1 MTDIATREHI
11 YILVKQFYVKLMK
24 DALLKHFFED
34 LNTDK
39 KLERH
44 LQILVDFW
52 EQQLF
57 YSGNYKR
64 NALQPHLKL
73 HHKKPF
79 LKEHFKQWL
88 HLFTETVDEL
98 YTGIKAHQAKVKAQS
113 IATVMQIKIS
123 QL

>member
-11 YILVKQFYVKLMK
+11 YILVKQFYVKLRQ

-34 LNTDK
+34 LNTEG

-57 YSGNYKR
+57 YTGNYKR
-64 NALQPHLKL
+64 NALQPHVQL

-79 LKEHFKQWL
+79 LKKHFKRWL
-88 HLFTETVDEL
+88 YLFTETIDEL
-98 YTGIKAHQAKVKAQS
+98 FDGIKAHQAKVKAQS